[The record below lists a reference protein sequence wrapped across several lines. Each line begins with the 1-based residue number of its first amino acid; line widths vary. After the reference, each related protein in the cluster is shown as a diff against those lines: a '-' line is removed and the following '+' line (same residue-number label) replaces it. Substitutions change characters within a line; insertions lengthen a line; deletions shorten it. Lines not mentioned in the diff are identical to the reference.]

1 MCISPSGR
9 KKILQTGVMKWW
21 HGDGSLLDYSNP
33 DAVSWWHRQ
42 LDNVLDLGVDGFKC
56 DGTDPYILELIRP
69 MGQKGTGAFF
79 LKKKCFG
86 NENETVYI

>member
-79 LKKKCFG
+79 F
-86 NENETVYI
+86 